1 MNVLVL
7 SLTLI
12 FSCLAFSACNK
23 SAAADEAARDA
34 SEMEAVIFSLSSLV
48 EAFLELAVDV
58 MEAALEDK
66 EGDGSLAMLF
76 LVGKGGPCAAL
87 SSGGDS
93 LFDNFD
99 LELDRWPPSRWS

>member
-34 SEMEAVIFSLSSLV
+34 SETGDVKFSLSSLV
-48 EAFLELAVDV
+48 EAFRELAVEV
-58 MEAALEDK
+58 MEALEDN

-76 LVGKGGPCAAL
+76 LVGKGGPAL
-87 SSGGDS
+87 CSGGDS
-93 LFDNFD
+93 LFSFD
-99 LELDRWPPSRWS
+99 LELDRPPSRWS